1 VVGVNAYQAAEDK
14 SARQPL
20 ARPDAAAMRAHL
32 EAFKAFKA
40 ARSAQAV
47 AGALDALARAANDPK
62 LNVFGAVVEAAEA
75 GCTHGEICATL
86 RRELGFG
93 HVQAFV

>member
-1 VVGVNAYQAAEDK
+1 MAAEDK

-32 EAFKAFKA
+32 EDFKSFKA
-40 ARSAQAV
+40 ARPAHAV
-47 AGALDALARAANDPK
+47 ARALDELARSAHDSRH
-62 LNVFGAVVEAAEA
+62 NVFGAVVEAAEA
-75 GCTHGEICATL
+75 GCTHGEICAVL

-93 HVQAFV
+93 HVQAMV

>member
-1 VVGVNAYQAAEDK
+1 VVGVNAYRAEEDR

-20 ARPDAAAMRAHL
+20 ARPDAAAMQAHL
-32 EAFKAFKA
+32 EEFRAFKA
-40 ARSAQAV
+40 ARSAAAV
-47 AGALDALARAANDPK
+47 DRALDGLTRAANDPK
-62 LNVFGAVVEAAEA
+62 RNVFAAVVEAAEA